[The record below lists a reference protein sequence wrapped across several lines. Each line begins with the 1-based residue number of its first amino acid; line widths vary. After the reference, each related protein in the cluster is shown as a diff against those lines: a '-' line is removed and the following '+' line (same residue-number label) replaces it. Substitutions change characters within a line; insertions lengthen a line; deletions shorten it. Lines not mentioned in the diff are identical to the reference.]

1 MFYLRTERALEE
13 LYTDQGA
20 VENLNQERRQQ
31 VGKLEND
38 VKDMDGKLARADK
51 SIITN
56 KKAARTARNQTQPL
70 IEEHDFEL
78 RLLKEFNKKLD
89 VLIDQTVSIDPD
101 AKHCY
106 NMLKEQSHLDDLSS
120 IASTPSS
127 VRSSST
133 RSSVSQPS
141 RTSSSRQA
149 IPVASVQLGLDG
161 SRPPSRTGQR
171 QQRAS
176 SRGSSTASSSSTS
189 SARRVV
195 H

>member
-1 MFYLRTERALEE
+1 RTERAFEE
-13 LYTDQGA
+13 LLNDQGA
-20 VENLNQERRQQ
+20 LENVNQEKRQQ
-31 VGKLEND
+31 IGKLEND
-38 VKDMDGKLARADK
+38 VKDMDAKLVRADK
-51 SIITN
+51 SISTN
-56 KKAARTARNQTQPL
+56 KKTARTARNQQQPL

-106 NMLKEQSHLDDLSS
+106 NMLKEQSHLDNLSS

-133 RSSVSQPS
+133 RSSISQPS
-141 RTSSSRQA
+141 RTSSRQA

-161 SRPPSRTGQR
+161 SRPPSLTGQR